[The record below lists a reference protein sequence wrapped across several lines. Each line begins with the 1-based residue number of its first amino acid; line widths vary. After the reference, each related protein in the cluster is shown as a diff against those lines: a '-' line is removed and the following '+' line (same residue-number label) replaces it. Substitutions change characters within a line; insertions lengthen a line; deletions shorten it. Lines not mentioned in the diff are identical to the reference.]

1 MVEVVPERSP
11 SFLLKLSQCRFERP
25 RAIATNRSEVRWA
38 FAPPEAIA
46 KFQADTV
53 SGMPAAFHSPAK
65 TLRDPLMV
73 SPKLKRLLRQN
84 WLECKAIA
92 SAVAPWDFWKQP
104 ERAISKSR
112 CYTAQLAF
120 KEKRR

>member
-1 MVEVVPERSP
+1 MTYQQVKQLKTEEFKRLCRVRPEVVRERSP

-53 SGMPAAFHSPAK
+53 SVMPAAFHFPAK

-84 WLECKAIA
+84 WLECGAT
-92 SAVAPWDFWKQP
+92 QM
-104 ERAISKSR
+104 
-112 CYTAQLAF
+112 L
-120 KEKRR
+120 